1 VVQLP
6 RRRHRRRLRL
16 RRCAHRGGRG
26 NRFRFLLAVR
36 EFRLCAC
43 VRVPFPTCHYEK
55 YRLRI
60 CHDKVL
66 SYLCAMHLKFV
77 YVRAI
82 PSIFCEKIT
91 VLRI

>member
-26 NRFRFLLAVR
+26 NCFRFLLAVR

-43 VRVPFPTCHYEK
+43 VRVPLPTC
-55 YRLRI
+55 L
-60 CHDKVL
+60 
-66 SYLCAMHLKFV
+66 M
-77 YVRAI
+77 I
-82 PSIFCEKIT
+82 PVTYTMIEFSATCVPCT
-91 VLRI
+91 